1 MGPSGE
7 GWKRFTLDE
16 PLDIDLDA
24 DEMEESEESGD
35 VADGDEGEQ
44 EAPRK
49 LMKEFE
55 YNEAPSTK
63 RRLTKDE
70 RERKL
75 QALRGMHGGV
85 TASHLP
91 GTTLGLTELSL
102 DNGHSLFDTPGLIV
116 DAQITNRLLM
126 DELAAVLPQK
136 RVEHVTYRVPGGSCV
151 HLGGFARIELVSDRP
166 FFFTIFVGNQVS
178 MHVGKSATA
187 EEFRQKHTGKM
198 LTPPFNSSRLDEI
211 GPLFE
216 TEINSYGLSWDRA
229 CTDVVLAG
237 LGWVALTGLGDVT
250 VRVLAPEGVGVMQ
263 REPLMPFEART
274 STESYK
280 GSGDKRGTSR
290 RTKSLQFA
298 NPRRGRGY
306 GSPSR

>member
-1 MGPSGE
+1 
-7 GWKRFTLDE
+7 
-16 PLDIDLDA
+16 
-24 DEMEESEESGD
+24 
-35 VADGDEGEQ
+35 Q
-44 EAPRK
+44 

-102 DNGHSLFDTPGLIV
+102 DNG
-116 DAQITNRLLM
+116 
-126 DELAAVLPQK
+126 
-136 RVEHVTYRVPGGSCV
+136 
-151 HLGGFARIELVSDRP
+151 
-166 FFFTIFVGNQVS
+166 
-178 MHVGKSATA
+178 
-187 EEFRQKHTGKM
+187 
-198 LTPPFNSSRLDEI
+198 LDEI